1 MFGGEAAFATGNGC
15 NTQAEAEAEA
25 IVWAQEHV
33 VRVLY
38 MQCDAEVATST

>member
-1 MFGGEAAFATGNGC
+1 MFEGDVAFATGNGC
-15 NTQAEAEAEA
+15 NTQAEAEAEG

-38 MQCDAEVATST
+38 MQCEAEVITSR